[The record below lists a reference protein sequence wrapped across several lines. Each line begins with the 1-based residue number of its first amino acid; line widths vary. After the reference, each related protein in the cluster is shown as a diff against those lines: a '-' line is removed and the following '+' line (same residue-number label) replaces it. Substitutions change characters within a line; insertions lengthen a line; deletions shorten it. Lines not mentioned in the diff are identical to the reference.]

1 MAATTTKKSK
11 TIKKTTA
18 KAPAK
23 KRTKKRYVDGNLEF
37 KTKSLLDY
45 HLELKGHLEEGL
57 IESFEV
63 PTVDKMEK
71 TGRYKT
77 FKITINGH
85 KFDSMAES
93 KYYIH
98 LLQEKKSGN
107 VIDLE
112 LQPRYELHPSFK
124 KIDKATGKK
133 KTIRKTEYV
142 ADFLV
147 TDKNNET
154 TIYDVKG
161 TLTEVFRL
169 KRKWFDV
176 KYPDLTLVC
185 VKLDDKSNSWVTV

>member
-1 MAATTTKKSK
+1 MATATKKSK
-11 TIKKTTA
+11 TTTKKTTTR
-18 KAPAK
+18 
-23 KRTKKRYVDGNLEF
+23 KRVKKRYVDGNLEF
-37 KTKSLLDY
+37 KSKSLLDY
-45 HLELKGHLEEGL
+45 HLELKELQKEGL

-63 PTVDKMEK
+63 PTIDSMEK
-71 TGRYKT
+71 TGRIRTYKV
-77 FKITINGH
+77 TIDGH

-98 LLQEKKSGN
+98 LLKEKKRGR

-124 KIDKATGKK
+124 KLNPETGKMR
-133 KTIRKTEYV
+133 TIRKTEYV

-161 TLTEVFRL
+161 TLTDVFRL

-176 KYPDLTLVC
+176 KYPDLNLVC
-185 VKLDDKSNSWVTV
+185 VKLDDKTNTWVTV

>member
-11 TIKKTTA
+11 TIKKTAT
-18 KAPAK
+18 K
-23 KRTKKRYVDGNLEF
+23 KRTKKRYVDGDLEF

-45 HLELKGHLEEGL
+45 HLELKELQAEGL

-63 PTVDKMEK
+63 PTINKMEK

-77 FKITINGH
+77 FKVTIDGH

-98 LLQEKKSGN
+98 LLKEKKSGR
-107 VIDLE
+107 IKDLE
-112 LQPRYELHPSFK
+112 LQPSYLLHPSFK
-124 KIDKATGKK
+124 KLDPTTGKM
-133 KTIRKTEYV
+133 KTVRKTEYV

-176 KYPDLTLVC
+176 IYPDLTLVC
-185 VKLDDKSNSWVTV
+185 VKLDDKTNSWVTV